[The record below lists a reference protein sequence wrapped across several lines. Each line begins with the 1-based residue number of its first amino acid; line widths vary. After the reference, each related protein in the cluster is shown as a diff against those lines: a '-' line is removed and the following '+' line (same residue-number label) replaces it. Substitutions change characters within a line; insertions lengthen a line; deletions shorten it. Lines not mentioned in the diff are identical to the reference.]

1 MSGKESTP
9 AVKEWIPVTI
19 IALCTV
25 FVTCIPYLY
34 GYAIAPE
41 GKTFMG
47 DARCFMDV
55 FPCMAWMRQAADG
68 QVLFSIL
75 YTTEP
80 HQSGLFH
87 PFYLLLGT
95 VCRCTGLS
103 VQVVYSGAR
112 VILGFVLLILCY
124 RFISF
129 FLKDRFQ
136 RTIAFV
142 LLCFSGG
149 FRWLSPLIDGNRV
162 TNEAWFLTVWTE
174 GNTFLSIYSFP
185 LFIASLIL
193 MILTFL
199 YMLRA
204 FEEGK
209 ILYSVY
215 AAVSALFLIFIH
227 PYDAFI
233 VYPVTSAYLLVKW
246 VMYRDTGELKRD
258 VKLFLILLVI
268 SLPAPL
274 YAAWAATVNPVFHEH
289 SLVQARQLSPHII
302 LVLGSFGFMA
312 LFGLMG
318 ALKEL
323 FHVESGPTAH
333 KRGLFLATWFFLGP
347 FLIYA
352 PFIFQRR
359 LIEGFHIACSI
370 LAATGLFWLIERFR
384 LNKTVCSILFI
395 ALVLPANPTQL
406 YLDIKNLNDMAH
418 RQTAAGFL
426 DNDIL
431 EGMQWIRH
439 NTAREDRILCDYEIG
454 NYIPALTG
462 NRVFIG
468 HSPLTMHFGEK
479 NMLVRLFF
487 AGGTPDDRRREIL
500 KTYGLTYVFYTFR
513 EKSLGTFDPLKAQ
526 YLKEVFKRGGTTI
539 FAVVRDKD
547 E

>member
-1 MSGKESTP
+1 M
-9 AVKEWIPVTI
+9 KEWIPVTI

-25 FVTCIPYLY
+25 FVTCIPYIY
-34 GYAIAPE
+34 GYVIAPE

-68 QVLFSIL
+68 HLLFSIL

-80 HQSGLFH
+80 HQRLFFH

-95 VCRCTGLS
+95 VCRCTELS
-103 VQVVYSGAR
+103 VQAVFIGTR

-136 RTIAFV
+136 RIIAFL

-149 FRWLSPLIDGNRV
+149 FRWLSPLIDGDKA

-185 LFIASLIL
+185 HFIAALIL
-193 MILTFL
+193 LLLTFS

-204 FEEGK
+204 FEENK
-209 ILYSVY
+209 TIYSVY
-215 AAVSALFLIFIH
+215 AGLSSLFVIFIH

-233 VYPVTSAYLLVKW
+233 VYPLTGAYLLVKW
-246 VMYRDTGELKRD
+246 VMYRDVGELKSDAR
-258 VKLFLILLVI
+258 LFLILLVI
-268 SLPAPL
+268 SMPAPL

-289 SLVQARQLSPHII
+289 SLVEARQLSPHFI
-302 LVLGSFGFMA
+302 LMLGSFGFMA
-312 LFGLMG
+312 LFGLIG

-323 FHVESGPTAH
+323 FHVEEGPSAH

-347 FLIYA
+347 FLIYF

-359 LIEGFHIACSI
+359 LVEGFHIACSI
-370 LAATGLFWLIERFR
+370 LAAAGLFWLIERFR
-384 LNKTVCSILFI
+384 LNKTLCSILFI

-406 YLDIKNLNDMAH
+406 YLDMKNLNVMSH
-418 RQTAAGFL
+418 KQTTAGFL

-431 EGMQWIRH
+431 EGMQWIRQ
-439 NTAREDRILCDYEIG
+439 NTGRDDRILCDYEIG

-468 HSPLTMHFGEK
+468 HCPLTMHFNEK

-487 AGGTPDDRRREIL
+487 TGETSDDRRREFL
-500 KTYGLTYVFYTFR
+500 KAYGLSYVFYTFR
-513 EKSLGTFDPLKAQ
+513 EKSLGTFDPMKAR
-526 YLKEVFKRGGTTI
+526 YLKEVFRRGGTII
-539 FAVVRDKD
+539 FAVVKD
-547 E
+547 NDE